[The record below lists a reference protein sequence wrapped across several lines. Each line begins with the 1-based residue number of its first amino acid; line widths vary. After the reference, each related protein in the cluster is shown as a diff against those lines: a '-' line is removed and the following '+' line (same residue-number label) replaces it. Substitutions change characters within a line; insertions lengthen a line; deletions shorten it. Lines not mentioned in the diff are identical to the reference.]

1 MVRVGRVGRDAPER
15 LPGGGCVEDVSGR
28 VPKLA
33 GKDTGEFR
41 VRAGNPGPP
50 PPGVCREVG
59 LAQDVKLGAVNA
71 LLTAHTSLPSLT
83 LFPFLPGSSAPSLAA
98 LRDMTVSTSTPP
110 QTSLSA
116 LKSSGT

>member
-1 MVRVGRVGRDAPER
+1 MFKMLLEGT
-15 LPGGGCVEDVSGR
+15 
-28 VPKLA
+28 PKLE
-33 GKDTGEFR
+33 G
-41 VRAGNPGPP
+41 
-50 PPGVCREVG
+50 REVEVSWG
-59 LAQDVKLGAVNA
+59 HIGMHRPPCLEFVDKRGVREESQAGGHECLGDCVP
-71 LLTAHTSLPSLT
+71 SLPSLT

>member
-1 MVRVGRVGRDAPER
+1 MPQK
-15 LPGGGCVEDVSGR
+15 GCLEEAVLKMS
-28 VPKLA
+28 LA
-33 GKDTGEFR
+33 GSPSWPARTRESSGFKQGTLVLRLLEF
-41 VRAGNPGPP
+41 V
-50 PPGVCREVG
+50 EKWG
-59 LAQDVKLGAVNA
+59 LAQDVQLGAVNA
-71 LLTAHTSLPSLT
+71 LLTAHASLPSLT

>member
-1 MVRVGRVGRDAPER
+1 MGA
-15 LPGGGCVEDVSGR
+15 
-28 VPKLA
+28 A
-33 GKDTGEFR
+33 GKEKRRREEAMVKMLLGGAR
-41 VRAGNPGPP
+41 SWNAGRWKS
-50 PPGVCREVG
+50 PGVASGTIVLLAWSLQRSVG
-59 LAQDVKLGAVNA
+59 SEKKVRLGAVNA
-71 LLTAHTSLPSLT
+71 LVTASPSLPSLT

>member
-1 MVRVGRVGRDAPER
+1 MPQK
-15 LPGGGCVEDVSGR
+15 GCLEEAVLKMS
-28 VPKLA
+28 LA
-33 GKDTGEFR
+33 GSPSWPARTWESSGFERGSAVLRLLEFVEKR
-41 VRAGNPGPP
+41 
-50 PPGVCREVG
+50 G

-71 LLTAHTSLPSLT
+71 LLTAHASLPSLT